1 MIMTEKVYGV
11 GIIGYGFIGKV
22 HTYGYTNIPLFY
34 DPSPLKTK
42 LMGVCTSRI
51 ETAEKAKQQVGF
63 EFCTTDF
70 HELVQHPD
78 IDIINICSPNFL
90 HKDQLI
96 AAIKAD
102 KFIYCDKP
110 VTSSYSDAEQV
121 LRVIEQT
128 GYSKTAQT
136 TLQNRFFPATMRAR
150 QLVDEGFPGK
160 INSFRACYL
169 HSGNLD
175 RNKPMSWKIDRA
187 KNGGGVLFDL
197 GSHILDLLFHLM
209 GEPQEIFAETSIVVK
224 QRPGET
230 DPAKL
235 VDVESDDLALMMLKM
250 KNGAIGTVEAS
261 KVAMGVNDELRFE
274 IHGDKG
280 AMRFNLMEPNWLEV
294 YDNRDDADPIGGM
307 RGFRRIE
314 CVQRYPKPAAAFPG
328 PKFSVGW
335 IRSHMACLHN
345 FLVGVARNKAVSP
358 SLSEG
363 IQLQKIMQT
372 AYQSAEKRQ
381 WLTLK

>member
-1 MIMTEKVYGV
+1 LIMSEKVYGV
-11 GIIGYGFIGKV
+11 GIAGFGFIGKV
-22 HTYGYTNIPLFY
+22 HSYGYINMPLFY
-34 DPSPLKTK
+34 DPVPVKTK
-42 LMGVCTSRI
+42 LVGVCTSRN

-63 EFCTTDF
+63 EFCTTEF
-70 HELVQHPD
+70 RELIEHPE
-78 IDIINICSPNFL
+78 IDIINICSPNYL

-110 VTSSYSDAEQV
+110 VTSSYSDAEEV
-121 LRVIEQT
+121 LGVIDET
-128 GYSKTAQT
+128 GYSKTNQM
-136 TLQNRFFPATMRAR
+136 TLQNRFFPATIRAK
-150 QLVDEGFPGK
+150 QLMDEEFPGE

-175 RNKPMSWKIDRA
+175 RNKPMSWKIDKER
-187 KNGGGVLFDL
+187 NGGGVLFDL

-209 GEPQEIFAETSIVVK
+209 GEPREVFAETSIIVK

-230 DPAKL
+230 DPTKL
-235 VDVESDDLALMMLKM
+235 VDVESDDLAIMMLKM

-280 AMRFNLMEPNWLEV
+280 AICFNLMEPNWLEV
-294 YDNRDDADPIGGM
+294 YDSRDDANPIGGM

-345 FLVGVARNKAVSP
+345 FLVGVAEDKPASP
-358 SLSEG
+358 SLADG
-363 IQLQKIMQT
+363 IRLQNIMQT
-372 AYQSAEKRQ
+372 AYESADKRQ
-381 WLTLK
+381 WMKL